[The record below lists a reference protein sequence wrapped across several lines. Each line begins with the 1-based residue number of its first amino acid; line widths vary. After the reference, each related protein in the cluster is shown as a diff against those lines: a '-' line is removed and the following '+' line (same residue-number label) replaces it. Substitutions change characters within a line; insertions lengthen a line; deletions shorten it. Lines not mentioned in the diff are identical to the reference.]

1 MSPRSRSLVAPKP
14 RPCASSAGFTL
25 FEVLITV
32 VLAGVI
38 TAAAATRMPVMLSS
52 FALQNATFA
61 VAQELRVARQR
72 AVTMGAR
79 ARVTI
84 ASDQYIRRRESPPAS
99 NTYVDDGAVETMPN
113 GVTLSVN
120 PSDPI
125 FDRRGLTAQP
135 YTVTLTDAYSNTK
148 TVTVNGIGRVDVN

>member
-1 MSPRSRSLVAPKP
+1 MSPRSRSRTARKSCPTTW
-14 RPCASSAGFTL
+14 SAGFTL

-32 VLAGVI
+32 VIAGVMI
-38 TAAAATRMPVMLSS
+38 ASAATRMPVMLSS
-52 FALQNATFA
+52 FALQNATFS

-72 AVTMGAR
+72 AVTMRAR

-84 ASDQYIRRRESPPAS
+84 SSGQYIRRRESAPGS
-99 NTYVDDGAVETMPN
+99 GTYVDDGAVETMPS

-135 YTVTLTDAYSNTK
+135 FTVTLTDAYSNTK
-148 TVTVNGIGRVDVN
+148 TVTVNTIGRVDVN